1 MPSAPKT
8 SQELWN
14 AYQRASSRA
23 HALGRETDQQWTA
36 YEAALHTE
44 KEARADADVAH
55 EAYMKSLREMA
66 VIVAAE
72 DIAFAV
78 PHLDFTE

>member
-1 MPSAPKT
+1 MPSAPTT

-14 AYQRASSRA
+14 AYRRASSRA
-23 HALGRETDQQWTA
+23 HALGRETDQQWNA
-36 YEAALHTE
+36 YEAALRIE
-44 KEARADADVAH
+44 KQARADADVAH
-55 EAYMKSLREMA
+55 DAYMKSLYDLA
-66 VIVAAE
+66 VIAAAE